1 MAIVLPPRE
10 SKSSSLQSAAGQGL
24 ANLLTSGMQS
34 YQTRAD
40 EMALQNAVSSLG
52 ENASASDILN
62 AILNTQTYS
71 PEAKQQAFK
80 NRLGVSQFEE
90 LQRQA
95 REQEEL
101 RRQQHQFN
109 TEIAQAKIAEKNQ
122 PGEISDRAK
131 AAMSGLETLDEMESV
146 GKKGNLG
153 LLSPVTKY
161 LSSDTAKDLGYYEQL
176 GKSLIQLAAPMKIT
190 NRQEFEEYA
199 TKISDPSLRDA
210 EREGIIKALRM
221 TIMKSL
227 ESENDPRI
235 NEFLNIKQSPQ
246 IQQSQQKFYPGISL
260 PSQATGSGLQ
270 DQGNRP
276 PLSSFN
282 R

>member
-1 MAIVLPPRE
+1 MAIILEGRKANNPLGE
-10 SKSSSLQSAAGQGL
+10 GL
-24 ANLLTSGMQS
+24 ANLITSGTES
-34 YQTRAD
+34 YKNRAD
-40 EMALQNAVSSLG
+40 EMALQNAISSLG

-62 AILNTQTYS
+62 TILNTQTYS
-71 PEAKQQAFK
+71 PQAKQQAFQ

-122 PGEISDRAK
+122 PSEISDRAK
-131 AAMSGLETLDEMESV
+131 AAMSGLETLDEMETV

-161 LSSDTAKDLGYYEQL
+161 LSSDTAKDIGNYEQL

-210 EREGIIKALRM
+210 EREGIIQALRL

-227 ESENDPRI
+227 ENENDPRI
-235 NEFLNIKQSPQ
+235 KEFLNQKQSPQ
-246 IQQSQQKFYPGISL
+246 TQTTQQPFYPGISL
-260 PSQATGSGLQ
+260 PSQAMGAGAQ
-270 DQGNRP
+270 NQGNRP
-276 PLSSFN
+276 PLSLFN

>member
-1 MAIVLPPRE
+1 MAIILERE
-10 SKSSSLQSAAGQGL
+10 NNPLGEGL
-24 ANLLTSGMQS
+24 ANLITSGTEA
-34 YQTRAD
+34 YKNRAD
-40 EMALQNAVSSLG
+40 EMALQNSILSLG

-71 PEAKQQAFK
+71 PQAKQQAFR
-80 NRLGVSQFEE
+80 NRLSVSQFQE

-101 RRQQHQFN
+101 RRQQHQFD

-122 PGEISDRAK
+122 PGEITDRAK

-146 GKKGNLG
+146 GEKGNLG

-161 LSSDTAKDLGYYEQL
+161 LSADTAKDIGYYEQL

-210 EREGIIKALRM
+210 ERQGIIQALRL

-227 ESENDPRI
+227 ENENDPRI
-235 NEFLNIKQSPQ
+235 REFLTQRQLSQ
-246 IQQSQQKFYPGISL
+246 TQTVQQPFYSGISL
-260 PSQATGSGLQ
+260 PSQAMGIAEQ
-270 DQGNRP
+270 KEGNRP
-276 PLSSFN
+276 PLSTFD